1 MNWEKILK
9 TDRCVKPAMAHFN
22 KEVGPLFEKYTK
34 YRREKEVFDYVQGRD
49 GDFVKYF
56 SKLRDALNEA
66 NPEPKADNYRRIY
79 LDSLSRIVNETM
91 FIYENCSNMEDL
103 R

>member
-1 MNWEKILK
+1 MTWEDILK

-22 KEVGPLFEKYTK
+22 KEVDPLFEKYTK